1 MSNALATDFYQL
13 TMMQAFWESGYNPD
27 ATFDYFVR
35 KIPLGSYLVVAGLEN
50 VVEYIKNLRF
60 DKKDIRF
67 LSKHGFYPDFIDYL
81 REFKF
86 TGDVFAMPEGSI
98 AFQNEPIITVT
109 APIMEAQLIETYLLN
124 KMNFST
130 LVATKAARV
139 VQAANG
145 KDIIEFGMRRAHG
158 EGYLEAT
165 RAAYVGGCSSS
176 SNVMAGVRYGIPV
189 AGTMAHSFVM
199 SFESEIAAFRAY
211 ASVYPDKS
219 IFLVDTY
226 DTIEGTNNAI
236 AVAKELESLGKKLIG
251 VRIDSGDL
259 LSLSKKVRRM
269 LDRANLGYVKIM
281 ASGDLNEWRIK
292 DLLDKGAPIDMFGVG
307 TELVTAQPK
316 SALGGIYKLSE
327 IYAGTKN
334 VPKMKITD
342 DAAKMTM
349 PGRKAVW
356 RIVRNGKFDR
366 DIISLANEKID
377 GVRMLHKVIENGEI
391 IMHKESLDEIRSRLR
406 MDLEALPS
414 RYKEL
419 DNAVAYP
426 VELSKKLAKLGEKIK
441 KNMKNALGTRS

>member
-259 LSLSKKVRRM
+259 LVLSKKV
-269 LDRANLGYVKIM
+269 
-281 ASGDLNEWRIK
+281 
-292 DLLDKGAPIDMFGVG
+292 
-307 TELVTAQPK
+307 
-316 SALGGIYKLSE
+316 
-327 IYAGTKN
+327 
-334 VPKMKITD
+334 
-342 DAAKMTM
+342 
-349 PGRKAVW
+349 
-356 RIVRNGKFDR
+356 
-366 DIISLANEKID
+366 
-377 GVRMLHKVIENGEI
+377 
-391 IMHKESLDEIRSRLR
+391 
-406 MDLEALPS
+406 
-414 RYKEL
+414 
-419 DNAVAYP
+419 
-426 VELSKKLAKLGEKIK
+426 
-441 KNMKNALGTRS
+441 